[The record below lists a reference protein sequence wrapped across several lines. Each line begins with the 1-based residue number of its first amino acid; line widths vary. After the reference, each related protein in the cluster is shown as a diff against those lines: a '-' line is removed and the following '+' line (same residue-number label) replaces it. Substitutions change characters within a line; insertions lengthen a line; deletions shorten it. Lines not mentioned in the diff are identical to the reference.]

1 VSWLCA
7 GWEVRLPTTEVT
19 GKKPGGFWHHAKE
32 FVKGF
37 VEGAVGGF
45 IAGFVVGTLAAV
57 AGATLGP
64 IIVAGAAIAGA
75 AALVYGIAHGDLTT
89 ARGWGRLIG
98 GTVTGGWGAK
108 VGSKLGGLARD
119 AFSFGANKLPSG
131 PGAMNPNEPFRRLG
145 DLEPIHKPGMN
156 PRMEERLRRLS
167 DDELMRTVTTETHG

>member
-1 VSWLCA
+1 M
-7 GWEVRLPTTEVT
+7 
-19 GKKPGGFWHHAKE
+19 
-32 FVKGF
+32 
-37 VEGAVGGF
+37 
-45 IAGFVVGTLAAV
+45 

-89 ARGWGRLIG
+89 ARGWGRLAG
-98 GTVTGGWGAK
+98 GTVAGGWGAK
-108 VGSKLGGLARD
+108 AGSKLGGLARD
-119 AFSFGANKLPSG
+119 AFSFGAKKLPSG
-131 PGAMNPNEPFRRLG
+131 PGALNPNEPFRRLG